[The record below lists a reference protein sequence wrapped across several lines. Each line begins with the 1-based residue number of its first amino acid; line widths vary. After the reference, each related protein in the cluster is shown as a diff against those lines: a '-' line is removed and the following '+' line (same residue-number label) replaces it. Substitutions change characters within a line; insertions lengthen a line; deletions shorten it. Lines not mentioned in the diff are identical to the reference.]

1 MMLYFLDPDDNVDGW
16 ITVVNGQAVGGG
28 VGVPAAELVVV
39 EPNTLVRLYPKDG
52 DRWLEALRYE
62 FRSPYV
68 RLVHESFM
76 DAQGIPK
83 PMTEAQLA
91 QQTQKTAEPPEPPET
106 GWTRTMKAMDRIL
119 GRK

>member
-1 MMLYFLDPDDNVDGW
+1 MMLYFLDPDNNVDGW

-28 VGVPAAELVVV
+28 VGVPASELVVI

-68 RLVHESFM
+68 RLVYEKFM
-76 DAQGIPK
+76 DEQGIPK

-91 QQTQKTAEPPEPPET
+91 QQGTQKAADDPPESA
-106 GWTRTMKAMDRIL
+106 WTRTMKALNRIIDRQ
-119 GRK
+119 